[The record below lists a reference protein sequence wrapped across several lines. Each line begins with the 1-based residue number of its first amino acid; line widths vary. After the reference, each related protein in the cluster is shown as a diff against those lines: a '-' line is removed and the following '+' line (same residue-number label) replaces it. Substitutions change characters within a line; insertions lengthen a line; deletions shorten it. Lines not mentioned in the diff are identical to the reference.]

1 MTTNDDSLKKSDSK
15 RSFVSSHPWR
25 SRPQAD
31 SIPCPALLCFYNHGL
46 LNPDDKGN
54 VTLAELDS
62 ALAIVGV
69 QPRVRN
75 ILTKGAENSDAI
87 AGSFN
92 LFALRDSSLDHT
104 GSTGIRDPRVAPE
117 KLDDA
122 LLNFSRN
129 NRMYSEH
136 FAAAANAARK
146 LDPGLAGTSKQTV
159 ELTSILA
166 VFGRID
172 ESGQLY
178 LTTDD
183 IRHLWIDGRFPDDWE
198 PRSQNDISLLD
209 VATGSLEM
217 AFARVAKAWG
227 F

>member
-1 MTTNDDSLKKSDSK
+1 MTTDDNSLNIPDIKQ
-15 RSFVSSHPWR
+15 SFASSHPWR
-25 SRPQAD
+25 SRPHAD

-46 LNPDDKGN
+46 LNPDDNGN
-54 VTLAELDS
+54 VTLAELDN
-62 ALAIVGV
+62 ALARVGI
-69 QPRVRN
+69 QPKVRG

-87 AGSFN
+87 TGSFN

-104 GSTGIRDPRVAPE
+104 GSTGVRDPKVAPDR
-117 KLDDA
+117 LDDA
-122 LLNFSRN
+122 LLNFSQN

-146 LDPGLAGTSKQTV
+146 RDPGLVGTSKQTV

-209 VATGSLEM
+209 VATSSLEM

-227 F
+227 L

>member
-1 MTTNDDSLKKSDSK
+1 M
-15 RSFVSSHPWR
+15 
-25 SRPQAD
+25 
-31 SIPCPALLCFYNHGL
+31 
-46 LNPDDKGN
+46 
-54 VTLAELDS
+54 
-62 ALAIVGV
+62 
-69 QPRVRN
+69 
-75 ILTKGAENSDAI
+75 
-87 AGSFN
+87 
-92 LFALRDSSLDHT
+92 
-104 GSTGIRDPRVAPE
+104 
-117 KLDDA
+117 
-122 LLNFSRN
+122 
-129 NRMYSEH
+129 
-136 FAAAANAARK
+136 
-146 LDPGLAGTSKQTV
+146 AGTSKQTV

-209 VATGSLEM
+209 VATGSLEI